1 MAKTAKAAAEKVNG
15 KKVQQG
21 HVSPPAPAAA
31 TVFRQEDAGASRGG
45 GAETTKQA
53 QSVEF
58 PEATARD
65 AAGSPNKLG
74 SREAGSL
81 DILLDMSVP
90 VAVSIGRT
98 EIPVRQLLQLG
109 PGSVLKLDKPI
120 DEPADL
126 FLKDAKF
133 AAGDVVVV
141 DGRFAVRIRQIIG
154 AETP

>member
-1 MAKTAKAAAEKVNG
+1 MAKTAKATAEKVNG
-15 KKVQQG
+15 KKMQRADASQ
-21 HVSPPAPAAA
+21 PAPAPAP
-31 TVFRQEDAGASRGG
+31 VRRQEDAEASRGG
-45 GAETTKQA
+45 GAEPQKQA

-58 PEATARD
+58 PEASGKE
-65 AAGSPNKLG
+65 AAGSPNK
-74 SREAGSL
+74 L

-90 VAVSIGRT
+90 VAVSIGQT
-98 EIPVRQLLQLG
+98 EIPVRRLLQLG

-154 AETP
+154 ADTT